1 MASPVDIII
10 IGGGPA
16 GLSTASSTIR
26 QSHSTLIL
34 DSGKY
39 RNEGSSHMHTV
50 PTWDHRDPSE
60 FREAARKD
68 FDRYGTVKVENA
80 EVASVK
86 NTADGLFEATGT
98 NGQVWTGR
106 KLVLAT
112 GVVDIFPDIEG
123 YANCWIS
130 GMSVPLLFHIH
141 DSAANSW

>member
-1 MASPVDIII
+1 MALPVDIII

-16 GLSTASSTIR
+16 GLSAATSTVR

-39 RNEGSSHMHTV
+39 RNDGSSYMHTV
-50 PTWDHRDPSE
+50 PTWDHRNPSE

-68 FDRYGTVKVENA
+68 YDRYGTVKVENA

-86 NTADGLFEATGT
+86 STADGLFEATGT
-98 NGQVWTGR
+98 EGQVWIGR

-112 GVVDIFPDIEG
+112 GVVDNFPDIEG
-123 YANCWIS
+123 YADCWIS
-130 GMSVPLLFHIH
+130 GMSVSLYFPRSFVP
-141 DSAANSW
+141 